1 MPLTWTCGFQVNAS
15 NVEEPRI
22 KKRMLNFRTG
32 QNRKHAVS
40 PLRVL
45 LSLGQAKGVPTTSVL
60 SQNLQ
65 GLVKPQLTFRQ
76 NAHVAQLPRITVLR
90 MGASKQKARVPIKC
104 AWKTTFADTHP
115 QLRVNPMRT
124 DGDGCTYTTTSTLHP
139 DGPTLFHL
147 RHSAPPN
154 ADPVAHV
161 AWMHRRH
168 SAKPQDMP
176 SVLY

>member
-1 MPLTWTCGFQVNAS
+1 
-15 NVEEPRI
+15 
-22 KKRMLNFRTG
+22 MLNFRTG

-115 QLRVNPMRT
+115 QLRVNLMRT
-124 DGDGCTYTTTSTLHP
+124 DGDGCTYTTTH
-139 DGPTLFHL
+139 
-147 RHSAPPN
+147 N
-154 ADPVAHV
+154 N
-161 AWMHRRH
+161 
-168 SAKPQDMP
+168 
-176 SVLY
+176 LYTAS